1 MKLILTLASAA
12 VALGAPESL
21 NGVGTGRIK
30 LAVIAP
36 EVYFPGV
43 YSYKE
48 DIDALIAEKKSENHP
63 EKRSVMDLI
72 LVAGDP
78 GETERKVNSQQRQD
92 IPASQVSTEQCS
104 LLTISPLQLQIS
116 GIDPLSP
123 AGTPT
128 RFFRKYRPVYHD
140 S

>member
-1 MKLILTLASAA
+1 MMKLILTLASAA

-92 IPASQVSTEQCS
+92 MYSS
-104 LLTISPLQLQIS
+104 LTGEHRAVQPLNDLTITI
-116 GIDPLSP
+116 
-123 AGTPT
+123 AN
-128 RFFRKYRPVYHD
+128 FRNRSAQSCRHSNQVF
-140 S
+140 